1 MNSKAFT
8 VSEISKYISTLL
20 KRDPMLINV
29 FVEGEVSNFKKSSG
43 NIYFSLKDEDA
54 SIKCII
60 FRNME
65 ISKTLQLSD
74 GDKISLRASVITYE
88 KGGYYQL
95 LVKEVINT
103 GIGDIYRQYELLKEK
118 FKNLGYFDESHKRQ
132 ITKMPK
138 NIGVIT
144 SPNGAAIRDII
155 TTIRRRFPI
164 VNIYIYPAIVQ
175 GQNAPKSLINGIE
188 VLNSY
193 EFIDFIV
200 IGRGGGSFEDLNCFN
215 DEELLLKIFNSK
227 KPIISAVG
235 HEVDN
240 MLSDFVSDLRAATPT
255 AAAELC
261 TPNLVDLK
269 ENLNKKLNLIEKA
282 YSNYF
287 IEERK
292 KLDYYFS
299 LIKVYNPLDKICK
312 LKEENQKLNLRIDR
326 QVKLNII
333 KERDR
338 LEKFSIYLMEHNPI
352 QRIELTKDELNNIKK
367 IIKIKTFAR
376 LNQERL
382 KLKELQTRVELH
394 NDLRIKKLGYIR
406 ATSKGAYINSAK
418 SLKVGELLKLHF
430 EDGIATTEVRSIENG
445 K

>member
-1 MNSKAFT
+1 
-8 VSEISKYISTLL
+8 
-20 KRDPMLINV
+20 MLINV

-118 FKNLGYFDESHKRQ
+118 FKELGYFDEKHKRP
-132 ITKMPK
+132 IPKMPN
-138 NIGVIT
+138 NIGVVT

-155 TTIRRRFPI
+155 TTIKRRFPI
-164 VNIYIYPAIVQ
+164 ANIYVYPAIVQ
-175 GQNAPKSLINGIE
+175 GQNAPQSLIKGIE
-188 VLNSY
+188 VLNFHD
-193 EFIDFIV
+193 FIDFIV
-200 IGRGGGSFEDLNCFN
+200 VGRGGGSFEDLNCFN

-240 MLSDFVSDLRAATPT
+240 MLSDFVSDLRAPTPT

-261 TPNLVDLK
+261 TPNLIDLK
-269 ENLNKKLNLIEKA
+269 EDLNKKIDLIEKA

-287 IEERK
+287 FEERK
-292 KLDYYFS
+292 KLDYYLS
-299 LIKVYNPLDKICK
+299 ILKIYNPLDKISK
-312 LKEENQKLNLRIDR
+312 LKEENDKLKIRIDR
-326 QVKLNII
+326 QAKLNILSR
-333 KERDR
+333 RDA
-338 LEKFSIYLMEHNPI
+338 LDKLNISLVKHNPI
-352 QRIELTKDELNNIKK
+352 DKIKILKDEVDNIKK
-367 IIKIKTFAR
+367 IINIKAFSK
-376 LNQERL
+376 LDQERL
-382 KLKELQTRVELH
+382 KLKTLESRIECH
-394 NDLRIKKLGYIR
+394 NDTRIKKLGYIR
-406 ATSKGAYINSAK
+406 ATSEGAYIKSAK
-418 SLKVGELLKLHF
+418 DLEIGKILKLHF
-430 EDGIATTEVRSIENG
+430 EDGTATTEIRSVDNG

>member
-1 MNSKAFT
+1 MNSKAFS
-8 VSEISKYISTLL
+8 VAEISKYISTLL

-54 SIKCII
+54 SIRCII

-74 GDKISLRASVITYE
+74 GDKISLRASVITYD

-103 GIGDIYRQYELLKEK
+103 GIGDLYRQYELLKEK
-118 FKNLGYFDESHKRQ
+118 FKTLGYFDEEHKRP
-132 ITKMPK
+132 IPKMPN
-138 NIGVIT
+138 NIGVVT

-155 TTIRRRFPI
+155 TTIKRRFPI
-164 VNIYIYPAIVQ
+164 ANIYVYPAIVQ
-175 GQNAPKSLINGIE
+175 GQNAPQSIINGIE
-188 VLNSY
+188 VLNSHD
-193 EFIDFIV
+193 FIDFIV
-200 IGRGGGSFEDLNCFN
+200 VGRGGGSFEDLNCFN

-240 MLSDFVSDLRAATPT
+240 MLSDFVSDLRAPTPT

-261 TPNLVDLK
+261 TPNLNDLK
-269 ENLNKKLNLIEKA
+269 ENLNKKIDLIEKA

-287 IEERK
+287 LEERK
-292 KLDYYFS
+292 KLDYY
-299 LIKVYNPLDKICK
+299 LNILKVYNPLDKISK
-312 LKEENQKLNLRIDR
+312 LKEENEKLKLRIDR
-326 QVKLNII
+326 QVKLNIDS
-333 KERDR
+333 KRDA
-338 LEKFSIYLMEHNPI
+338 LDKLNISLVKHNPI
-352 QRIELTKDELNNIKK
+352 DRIKILKDEADNIKK
-367 IIKIKTFAR
+367 IINIKVFSK

-382 KLKELQTRVELH
+382 KLKTLESRIECH
-394 NDLRIKKLGYIR
+394 NDSRIKKLGYIR
-406 ATSKGAYINSAK
+406 ATAEGVYIKSAK
-418 SLKVGELLKLHF
+418 DLEVGKILKLHF
-430 EDGIATTEVRSIENG
+430 EDGTATTEIRSIDNG

>member
-8 VSEISKYISTLL
+8 VTEISKYISTLL

-118 FKNLGYFDESHKRQ
+118 FKELGYFDEKHKRP
-132 ITKMPK
+132 IPKMPN
-138 NIGVIT
+138 NIGVVT

-155 TTIRRRFPI
+155 TTIKRRFPI
-164 VNIYIYPAIVQ
+164 ANIYVYPAIVQ
-175 GQNAPKSLINGIE
+175 GQNAPQSLIKGIE
-188 VLNSY
+188 VLNSH

-200 IGRGGGSFEDLNCFN
+200 VGRGGGSFEDLNCFN

-240 MLSDFVSDLRAATPT
+240 MLSDFVSDLRAPTPT
-255 AAAELC
+255 AAAEIC
-261 TPNLVDLK
+261 TPNLIDLK
-269 ENLNKKLNLIEKA
+269 EDLNKKIDLIEKA

-287 IEERK
+287 FEERK
-292 KLDYYFS
+292 KLDYY
-299 LIKVYNPLDKICK
+299 LNILKIYNPLDKIAK
-312 LKEENQKLNLRIDR
+312 LKEENDKLKIRIDR
-326 QVKLNII
+326 QVRLNIVGKREALDKLNISLV
-333 KERDR
+333 K
-338 LEKFSIYLMEHNPI
+338 HNPVDKI
-352 QRIELTKDELNNIKK
+352 KILKDEADNIRKIINIKVFSK
-367 IIKIKTFAR
+367 
-376 LNQERL
+376 LDQERL
-382 KLKELQTRVELH
+382 KLKTLESRIECH
-394 NDLRIKKLGYIR
+394 NDSRIKKLGYIR
-406 ATSKGAYINSAK
+406 ATSEGVYIK
-418 SLKVGELLKLHF
+418 SVKNLKVGELLKIHF
-430 EDGIATTEVRSIENG
+430 EDGTATTEIRSVDNG

>member
-1 MNSKAFT
+1 
-8 VSEISKYISTLL
+8 
-20 KRDPMLINV
+20 MLINV

-118 FKNLGYFDESHKRQ
+118 FKELGYFDEKHKRP
-132 ITKMPK
+132 IPKMPN
-138 NIGVIT
+138 NIGVVT

-155 TTIRRRFPI
+155 TTIKRRFPI
-164 VNIYIYPAIVQ
+164 ANIYVYPAIVQ
-175 GQNAPKSLINGIE
+175 GQNAPQSLIKGIE
-188 VLNSY
+188 VLNSHD
-193 EFIDFIV
+193 FIDFIV
-200 IGRGGGSFEDLNCFN
+200 VGRGGGSFEDLNCFN

-240 MLSDFVSDLRAATPT
+240 MLSDFVSDLRAPTPT

-261 TPNLVDLK
+261 TPNLIDLK
-269 ENLNKKLNLIEKA
+269 EDLNKKIDLIEKA

-287 IEERK
+287 SEERK
-292 KLDYYFS
+292 KLDYY
-299 LIKVYNPLDKICK
+299 LNILKIYNPLDKISK
-312 LKEENQKLNLRIDR
+312 LKEENDKLKIRIDR
-326 QVKLNII
+326 QAKLNILSR
-333 KERDR
+333 RDA
-338 LEKFSIYLMEHNPI
+338 LDKLNISLVKHNPI
-352 QRIELTKDELNNIKK
+352 DKIKILKDEVDNIKK
-367 IIKIKTFAR
+367 IINIKAFSK
-376 LNQERL
+376 LDQERL
-382 KLKELQTRVELH
+382 KLKTLESRIECH
-394 NDLRIKKLGYIR
+394 NDSRIKKLGYIR
-406 ATSKGAYINSAK
+406 ATSEGVYIKSAK
-418 SLKVGELLKLHF
+418 DLEIGKILKLHF
-430 EDGIATTEVRSIENG
+430 EDGTATAEIRSVDNG